1 MSSAPIETVHVL
13 VTCHSLAQLDDELIG
28 DPLEKA
34 TLTAAEWNLTR
45 GLPFCMVVHC
55 CVFVIVIVVV
65 VLVIVVIFAAATTL
79 QLYFRVL
86 TTLENLE
93 KSGNFLIL

>member
-1 MSSAPIETVHVL
+1 LSIDVYVLCRDNDSGSCKVVPVTSAPIETIHVL

-45 GLPFCMVVHC
+45 GLS
-55 CVFVIVIVVV
+55 
-65 VLVIVVIFAAATTL
+65 
-79 QLYFRVL
+79 LYV
-86 TTLENLE
+86 
-93 KSGNFLIL
+93 